1 METKALTHVLFAI
14 SFLKLG
20 NKSFLINVLHG
31 QPIQSRIKIILGPIT
46 IFFCDERQVTRN

>member
-14 SFLKLG
+14 SFLKLE

-46 IFFCDERQVTRN
+46 IFL